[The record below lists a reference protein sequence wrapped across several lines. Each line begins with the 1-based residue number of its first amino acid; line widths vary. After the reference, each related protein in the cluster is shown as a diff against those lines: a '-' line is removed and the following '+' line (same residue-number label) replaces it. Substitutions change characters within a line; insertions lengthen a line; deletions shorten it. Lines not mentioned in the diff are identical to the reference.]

1 MGATSKTGKM
11 PVNPDMPDF
20 NEDYKMGRTKPKRV
34 YSAAQAAKRAKREL
48 AYANRG
54 LLAHT
59 ETNMTHGPA
68 IGCKTGAT
76 GAMTAK
82 QRREAIT
89 NLCGPSANAGNGPK
103 QGIHNHT
110 HKLNRERKL
119 GLDAAWRKEYAEAQ
133 AQA

>member
-1 MGATSKTGKM
+1 MGASSKTGKALL
-11 PVNPDMPDF
+11 PDDH
-20 NEDYKMGRTKPKRV
+20 KMGREKCKRQR
-34 YSAAQAAKRAKREL
+34 SPEQQAKRAAKK
-48 AYANRG
+48 AAHDAAK
-54 LLAHT
+54 LLG
-59 ETNMTHGPA
+59 NMTIAASHGPA
-68 IGCKTGAT
+68 IGCKTGDT
-76 GAMTAK
+76 GAMTPK

-119 GLDAAWRKEYAEAQ
+119 GLDAAWRKEYAEAEAA